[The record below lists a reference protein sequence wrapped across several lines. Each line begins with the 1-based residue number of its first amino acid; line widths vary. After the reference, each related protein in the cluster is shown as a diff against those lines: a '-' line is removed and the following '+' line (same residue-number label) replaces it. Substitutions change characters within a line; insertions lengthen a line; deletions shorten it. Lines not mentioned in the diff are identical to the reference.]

1 MTLHAGWG
9 SVLPVSQPENNSR
22 AVSAGRGLL
31 FITGAKL
38 WFMVAGYVVQ
48 FALPRAL
55 GSPASYGIWV
65 IVLSVLSPVNNVMVT
80 ATIQGVS
87 KFTSEVESRR
97 PAVLRAALK
106 LQALLGGGVALA
118 LFLLAPV
125 IANFE
130 HDPSLTPYLQL
141 APGVALAYSI
151 YAVFVGAA
159 NGRKEFQKQAGLDVT
174 FSTLRCIFIVGAAAL
189 THSALAS
196 VGGFV
201 GAAVVIAF
209 VSFFVVGMGG
219 RVTESFDLKLLGRF
233 FSGVAF
239 YLLIVNLLM
248 FTDGL
253 LLKRIVSEWATQR
266 QLIDPAV
273 YANEQA
279 GFYGAVQNIARIP
292 YQLILAVTF
301 IIFPLVAKSTFDADI
316 ERTRGYVRTTMRYSL
331 VVAALIAAAL
341 AARPDA
347 TLKLFYKPEYVA
359 GARALAPLLI
369 GYVFFSLF
377 NIAGTIINGS
387 GRTLPTTIIG
397 VVTLAI
403 TVAAEWIG
411 IRFALDTGADPLF
424 FAACATA
431 AAMGFGLVLSGLY
444 LMRVFGAFMP
454 LLTVVRVAVAYAVAA
469 AVGWAWT
476 RSGFMP
482 GKVGTL
488 VSASVCGLA
497 FLVTCVVTGELS
509 PSALK
514 QLRKR

>member
-1 MTLHAGWG
+1 MAPS
-9 SVLPVSQPENNSR
+9 SVVSNAKS
-22 AVSAGRGLL
+22 VSAGRGLL
-31 FITGAKL
+31 FITAAKL

-55 GSPASYGIWV
+55 GSPARYGVWV

-87 KFTSEVESRR
+87 KFTSEIEERQG
-97 PAVLRAALK
+97 AVIRAALK

-118 LFLLAPV
+118 FFLIAPL
-125 IANFE
+125 ISWFE
-130 HDPSLTPYLQL
+130 HDATLTPYLQL
-141 APGVALAYSI
+141 ATGVALAYAF

-159 NGRKEFQKQAGLDVT
+159 NGRKEFHKQAALDVT
-174 FSTLRCIFIVGAAAL
+174 YSTLRCLFVVGAAVL
-189 THSALAS
+189 THSALAA

-201 GAAVVIAF
+201 AAAF
-209 VSFFVVGMGG
+209 SVLVLSIFVVGFGKPAAQP
-219 RVTESFDLKLLGRF
+219 FDAKVLARF

-248 FTDGL
+248 FADGL
-253 LLKRIVSEWATQR
+253 LLKRVVTEWAQQR
-266 QLIDPAV
+266 GLGDPAA

-279 GFYGAVQNIARIP
+279 GFYGAVQNVARIP
-292 YQLILAVTF
+292 YQLILAVTLV
-301 IIFPLVAKSTFDADI
+301 IFPLISKSTFDNDL

-331 VVAALIAAAL
+331 VVAALFAAVL

-347 TLKLFYKPEYVA
+347 TMRLFYKPEYAV
-359 GARALAPLLI
+359 GAHALSALVV

-397 VVTLAI
+397 VITLAA

-411 IRFALDTGADPLF
+411 IRMALETGADPLF
-424 FAACATA
+424 VAAVATA
-431 AAMGFGLVLSGLY
+431 ATMAFGLVLSAGY
-444 LMRVFGAFMP
+444 LWRAFGAAPLP
-454 LLTVVRVAVAYAVAA
+454 LLTIVRVAAAYAAA
-469 AVGWAWT
+469 LATGWSWNRA
-476 RSGFMP
+476 GLMP

-488 VSASVCGLA
+488 ASCAAVGVVYLI
-497 FLVTCVVTGELS
+497 VCVVTGELR
-509 PSALK
+509 PSELRALR
-514 QLRKR
+514 QRK

>member
-1 MTLHAGWG
+1 
-9 SVLPVSQPENNSR
+9 
-22 AVSAGRGLL
+22 
-31 FITGAKL
+31 
-38 WFMVAGYVVQ
+38 MVAGYVVQ

-55 GSPASYGIWV
+55 GSAANYGIWV

-87 KFTSEVESRR
+87 KFTSEVEARR
-97 PAVLRAALK
+97 PAVLRAALR
-106 LQALLGGGVALA
+106 LQVLLGGGVALA
-118 LFLLAPV
+118 LFALAPL
-125 IANFE
+125 IATFL
-130 HDPSLTPYLQL
+130 HDPSLTPYLRL
-141 APGVALAYSI
+141 APGVALAYSM

-201 GAAVVIAF
+201 AAAVLIAV

-219 RVTESFDLKLLGRF
+219 KSTESFDMKLLAGF
-233 FSGVAF
+233 FGGVAF

-248 FTDGL
+248 FTDGI
-253 LLKRIVSEWATQR
+253 LLKRVVSEWATTR
-266 QLIDPAV
+266 QLIDPAA
-273 YANEQA
+273 YASEQA
-279 GFYGAVQNIARIP
+279 GYYGAVQNVARIP

-341 AARPDA
+341 SARPEA
-347 TLKLFYKPEYVA
+347 TMRLLYKPEYTA
-359 GARALAPLLI
+359 GARALLPLLI
-369 GYVFFSLF
+369 GYIFFSLF

-397 VVTLAI
+397 VATLAI

-411 IRFALDTGADPLF
+411 IRVALDSGADPLF

-431 AAMGFGLVLSGLY
+431 AAMGLGLLLSGLY
-444 LMRVFGAFMP
+444 LLRVFGAFIP
-454 LLTVVRVAVAYAVAA
+454 LLTVVRVAVAYAVTCG
-469 AVGWAWT
+469 VGWAWT
-476 RSGFMP
+476 RSGFLP
-482 GKVGTL
+482 GKFGTL
-488 VSASVCGLA
+488 ISASVCGVV
-497 FLVTCVVTGELS
+497 FLVVCVVTGELS

-514 QLRKR
+514 QLRARK